1 MEMIPMGVADAITK
15 EYMRGSKVFA
25 DAFNYFIYGGEQV
38 VDPEFLHELD
48 TTEIAIPFT
57 LDGKSTR
64 EEAVQ
69 KYRDVLKSTVVMR
82 DVRASYILLGIEN
95 QTDIHYA
102 MPVRN
107 IIYDALQYGKQVS
120 EIAKRH
126 KDQKDRKG
134 HNRGEYLSGF
144 YKEDR
149 ISPVITLVV
158 HFGAEEWNGPLSLY
172 EMMELEDPT
181 LKEFVQDYRIYLI
194 DPYRLTEDDL
204 EKFSSNLKGVLGYI
218 KYSKDKKE
226 LSRFLNN
233 SQMQNMD
240 NDAARVIRDITKTPI
255 YIPEGKGE
263 INVCEAVKDMINE
276 SRLEGKAEG
285 RVEGKAEGKIQM
297 LKELVKDG
305 TLSVVNAAAKVNMTA
320 EQFKKE
326 LDKEV

>member
-1 MEMIPMGVADAITK
+1 
-15 EYMRGSKVFA
+15 
-25 DAFNYFIYGGEQV
+25 
-38 VDPEFLHELD
+38 
-48 TTEIAIPFT
+48 
-57 LDGKSTR
+57 
-64 EEAVQ
+64 
-69 KYRDVLKSTVVMR
+69 
-82 DVRASYILLGIEN
+82 
-95 QTDIHYA
+95 

-158 HFGAEEWNGPLSLY
+158 HFGAEEWDGPLSLY

-204 EKFSSNLKGVLGYI
+204 EKFSSNLRGVLGYI

-233 SQMQNMD
+233 SQMILRKNKL
-240 NDAARVIRDITKTPI
+240 VIII
-255 YIPEGKGE
+255 I
-263 INVCEAVKDMINE
+263 
-276 SRLEGKAEG
+276 L
-285 RVEGKAEGKIQM
+285 VEKQ
-297 LKELVKDG
+297 L
-305 TLSVVNAAAKVNMTA
+305 
-320 EQFKKE
+320 
-326 LDKEV
+326 